1 MSEQNSADRLD
12 PVPYMETLKA
22 IAAGMGP
29 QRGFQSSL
37 KSLLA
42 LLTARHGFL
51 RPHLVIFDPETRTL
65 RLCVADGAPRAGS
78 VVYEPGMGV
87 TGQVFVT
94 GKPVI
99 VECLKDHPVF
109 LSKFFVRTDE
119 ELSSLAFLSVPVL
132 SPQMSWE
139 PGREQARKVIGV
151 LSLDTPR
158 ASREVLE
165 QHRCFLEVV
174 AGMIAAQATYLQ
186 DDMARQQ
193 RLAERRGDRPHVPG
207 DLDGGMIAV
216 SAGMCE
222 ALKQAS
228 YAGHGRGPV
237 LLCGE
242 PGTGKARVAAFIHAA
257 SVRNELP
264 LVRFYASRLRA
275 SGGDHLTE
283 EQAAREL
290 FGYRKGAFPGAMQ
303 TRKGLFE
310 LANCSTLFIDDIDML
325 PLSIQTQLLHVL
337 QEQAVI
343 RLGGGQPVNVDVRFV
358 CASAAHLEDLVA
370 QGLFLEDLYN
380 RISGFPITLLP
391 LRERPED
398 ILPLA
403 EMFLKA
409 SAEASGRAVERIST
423 PAQEMLLQYEW
434 PGNASELAQCMAQA
448 VQACDDLVLRAAH
461 LPRQLQAAGERKTAL
476 PFNDAVARFEQELL
490 IDALQ
495 HAHGNMLQAARDL
508 QVSYRIVNYKVKKY
522 NLDPRSFV

>member
-1 MSEQNSADRLD
+1 MN
-12 PVPYMETLKA
+12 PVPYMETLQR

-37 KSLLA
+37 NSLLS
-42 LLTARHGFL
+42 LLTERHGFL

-65 RLCVADGAPRAGS
+65 RLCVADGAPRSAQ

-99 VECLKDHPVF
+99 VECLKGHPVF
-109 LSKFFVRTDE
+109 LSKFFMRTDE

-132 SPQMSWE
+132 APQMSWE

-151 LSLDTPR
+151 LSVDTPR
-158 ASREVLE
+158 ASREELE
-165 QHRCFLEVV
+165 RQRCFLEVV
-174 AGMIAAQATYLQ
+174 AGMIAA
-186 DDMARQQ
+186 
-193 RLAERRGDRPHVPG
+193 
-207 DLDGGMIAV
+207 GGILAV
-216 SAGMCE
+216 SESMCE

-237 LLCGE
+237 LLRGE
-242 PGTGKARVAAFIHAA
+242 PGTGKARVAAFIHTA

-264 LVRFYASRLRA
+264 LVRFYASRLQSPGADR
-275 SGGDHLTE
+275 LTE
-283 EQAAREL
+283 EQAEREL
-290 FGYRKGAFPGAMQ
+290 FGYRKGAFPGAVQ

-310 LANCSTLFIDDIDML
+310 LANCSTLFIEDIDKL
-325 PLSIQTQLLHVL
+325 SLSIQAQILHVL
-337 QEQAVI
+337 QEQSVV
-343 RLGGGQPVNVDVRFV
+343 RMGGGQPVGVDVRFI
-358 CASAAHLEDLVA
+358 CSSSADLEKLVA
-370 QGLFLEDLYN
+370 QGAFLEDLYN
-380 RISGFPITLLP
+380 RITVFPIALPP

-403 EMFLKA
+403 DMFLKA
-409 SAEASGRAVERIST
+409 SAEALGRTVERIST
-423 PAQEMLLQYEW
+423 PAQELLLQYPW
-434 PGNASELAQCMAQA
+434 PGNAGELAQCMKLA
-448 VQACDDLVLRAAH
+448 VQGCDDLVLRAAH
-461 LPRQLQAAGERKTAL
+461 LPQSLQTSGDSRAAL

-522 NLDPRSFV
+522 NIDPRSFA

>member
-1 MSEQNSADRLD
+1 MN
-12 PVPYMETLKA
+12 PVPYMETLQR

-37 KSLLA
+37 NSLLS
-42 LLTARHGFL
+42 LLTERHGFL

-65 RLCVADGAPRAGS
+65 RLCVADGAPRSAQ

-99 VECLKDHPVF
+99 VECLKGHPVF
-109 LSKFFVRTDE
+109 LSKFFVRTDD

-132 SPQMSWE
+132 APQLSWE

-151 LSLDTPR
+151 LSVDTPR
-158 ASREVLE
+158 ASREELE
-165 QHRCFLEVV
+165 RQRCFLEVV

-193 RLAERRGDRPHVPG
+193 RLAERRGDRPHVAG
-207 DLDGGMIAV
+207 DLDGGILAV
-216 SAGMCE
+216 SESMCE

-237 LLCGE
+237 LLRGE
-242 PGTGKARVAAFIHAA
+242 PGTGKARVAAFIHTA

-264 LVRFYASRLRA
+264 LVRFYASRLQS
-275 SGGDHLTE
+275 SGADRLTE
-283 EQAAREL
+283 EQAEREL
-290 FGYRKGAFPGAMQ
+290 FGYRKGAFPGAVQ

-310 LANCSTLFIDDIDML
+310 LANCSTLFIEDIDKL
-325 PLSIQTQLLHVL
+325 SLSIQTQILHVL
-337 QEQAVI
+337 QEQSVV
-343 RLGGGQPVNVDVRFV
+343 RTGGGQPVGVDVRFI
-358 CASAAHLEDLVA
+358 CSSSADLENLVA
-370 QGLFLEDLYN
+370 QGAFLEDLYN
-380 RISGFPITLLP
+380 RITAFPITLPP

-403 EMFLKA
+403 DMFLKA
-409 SAEASGRAVERIST
+409 SAEALGRTVERIST
-423 PAQEMLLQYEW
+423 PAQELLLQYPW
-434 PGNASELAQCMAQA
+434 PGNAGELAQCMKLA
-448 VQACDDLVLRAAH
+448 VQGCDDLVLRAAH
-461 LPRQLQAAGERKTAL
+461 LPQSLQTSGDSRAAL

-522 NLDPRSFV
+522 NIDPRSFA